1 MKILKRRN
9 RKLSVEQR
17 KAIFTLY
24 QDANWTMANLAEQ
37 FKVSIPRISQ
47 IVKEFNEGGYDEE

>member
-1 MKILKRRN
+1 MKRRN

-24 QDANWTMANLAEQ
+24 QDANWTMANLADQ

-47 IVKEFNEGGYDEE
+47 IVKEFNEGGYNEE